1 MTRTRHVI
9 RRLQKKSRAS
19 GDICKIARS
28 KRNILMS
35 FTWGTN
41 EKMKKKAF
49 RGGGT
54 CSPGIQGRTNFFRC
68 WGGGGG
74 MGWEIFRKKNC
85 AQKYSKKKGVQA
97 VGKKLSKCSLLLLIL
112 ILDDKKNSCR
122 IYCPVHVMSKS
133 CQT

>member
-1 MTRTRHVI
+1 
-9 RRLQKKSRAS
+9 
-19 GDICKIARS
+19 
-28 KRNILMS
+28 MS

-68 WGGGGG
+68 WGGGEGG
-74 MGWEIFRKKNC
+74 WVGKFSEKKIVHKNIP
-85 AQKYSKKKGVQA
+85 KKKGVQA